1 MRAPEGEQPRGAKA
15 APDADVTQ
23 PRRPGYHG
31 AMEQELTSSL
41 PAGPAAGC
49 AAQAGGLFPLLEHA
63 TELADRMR
71 AQAQGGAAP

>member
-15 APDADVTQ
+15 VRAADVT
-23 PRRPGYHG
+23 PARPSGIDRDRG
-31 AMEQELTSSL
+31 QELTDSL
-41 PAGPAAGC
+41 HAKPTAGC
-49 AAQAGGLFPLLEHA
+49 AAPATGLFPLLEHA